1 MIVTIDGPAG
11 AGKSSVAKSLA
22 ERLGF
27 RFLDT
32 GSMYRAVIL
41 VATQRDVTPSD
52 TTALANLA
60 ASLKIEVDGK
70 STIVNGVDVSD
81 EIRTGEITQ
90 MIVHAADNV
99 AVRDILSR
107 RQREIAAGHDVVT
120 EGRDQGTVVFP
131 DAECK
136 IFLTASSE
144 ERARRRQADM
154 HARGELIE
162 LEEVLRRQNRRD
174 EQDYNRPVGKL
185 QKAADSIEVST
196 DGMTTEEVLN
206 QLEQIVSQHRQ

>member
-22 ERLGF
+22 ARLGF

-41 VATQRDVTPSD
+41 SATQRGVAPGDSA
-52 TTALANLA
+52 ALAKLA
-60 ASLKIEVDGK
+60 AGLNIEVNGK
-70 STIVNGVDVSD
+70 RTFVDGVDVSN

-90 MIVHAADNV
+90 LIVHAADNIE
-99 AVRDILSR
+99 VRDILSQ
-107 RQREIAAGHDVVT
+107 RQREIAADHDIVT

-131 DAECK
+131 NADCK
-136 IFLTASSE
+136 IFLTASAE

-196 DGMTTEEVLN
+196 DGMTTDEVLN
-206 QLEQIVSQHRQ
+206 QLVQIVSERQQ